1 MRKHSLCPICGSPA
15 HLSMVSDRSGS
26 RKEYKANCD
35 GSAFHVACGDWFS
48 SKEKA
53 WADWEKRCT
62 GYGQPEWYHPTNRE
76 ILARDIWTASKS
88 AESNDSFAKLIKET
102 VKKFDG
108 MSEEDISEFLDLRHD
123 YGFCANCSQYGQ
135 EFCICNRVEYQK
147 IKEKED
153 ESETQ

>member
-35 GSAFHVACGDWFS
+35 GSALHVSCGDWFR

-76 ILARDIWTASKS
+76 ILTRDIQNVSKDTE
-88 AESNDSFAKLIKET
+88 AFAKLVLET
-102 VKKFDG
+102 GKRFDG
-108 MSEEDISEFLDLRHD
+108 WTQESLSEYLDNRCD
-123 YGFCANCSQYGQ
+123 YGFCKDCSQYGQ
-135 EFCICNRVEYQK
+135 KYCICDRVSYQK
-147 IKEKED
+147 VKEKED
-153 ESETQ
+153 VQSDT